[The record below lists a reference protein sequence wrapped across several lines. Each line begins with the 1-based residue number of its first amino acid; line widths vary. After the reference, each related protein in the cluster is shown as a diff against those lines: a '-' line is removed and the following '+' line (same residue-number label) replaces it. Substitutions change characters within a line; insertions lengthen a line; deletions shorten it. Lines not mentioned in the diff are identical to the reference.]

1 MIDEQKLRELA
12 EAAKGWSMDKV
23 HQGPED
29 LDMGIALV
37 GAENDD
43 GTFAE
48 VMQIDTGLYFAE
60 EQAALLAHFYAAANP
75 AAILALLDELQSLR
89 SERTTKNTEGSE
101 MNSETSK
108 LQETKECPFCGNS
121 WGRPQAEVDKESG
134 RWTVGCMNPRCG
146 ASSGYCDTEDEAVNL
161 WNTRA
166 GEAQ

>member
-12 EAAKGWSMDKV
+12 EAATP
-23 HQGPED
+23 GPWFVVGQPWNPKADFIVAGSPDPHMGQYVADTED
-29 LDMGIALV
+29 FDGEGQNVQENAAYIAS
-37 GAENDD
+37 
-43 GTFAE
+43 
-48 VMQIDTGLYFAE
+48 
-60 EQAALLAHFYAAANP
+60 ANP
-75 AAILALLDELQSLR
+75 SAILALLDELQSLR
-89 SERTTKNTEGSE
+89 SDRTTKNTEGSE

-121 WGRPQAEVDKESG
+121 WGQPQAEVDKESG